1 MDESVR
7 ECVDRLLDQREKFFC
22 GKDIR
27 TYSPL
32 TLAFI
37 GDAVFSLYIRTI
49 VAGRGNTAPGK
60 LHEECS
66 GLVQAKAQSQMICG
80 ILEALSE
87 EEKSVYRRGRNA
99 QAPSRAKH
107 ATMSEYRHATGLEAL
122 FGYLYLTGRNERMT
136 ELLELCL
143 EFYGRDGAGTAS
155 REPAEEQ
162 EEETQAKETQAEV
175 GQTVSA
181 EDVL

>member
-1 MDESVR
+1 MDEG
-7 ECVDRLLDQREKFFC
+7 LKAAMP
-22 GKDIR
+22 DIR

-37 GDAVFSLYIRTI
+37 GDAVFGLYIRTM
-49 VAGRGNTAPGK
+49 VVQRGNAAPGK

-66 GLVQAKAQSQMICG
+66 RLVKAKTQARMIRG

-87 EEKSVYRRGRNA
+87 EETSVYRRGRNA

-122 FGYLYLTGRNERMT
+122 FGYLYLTGQEERMR
-136 ELLELCL
+136 ELVSLCL
-143 EFYGRDGAGTAS
+143 EAYEREKTEDKSVETEGTTAG
-155 REPAEEQ
+155 EER
-162 EEETQAKETQAEV
+162 
-175 GQTVSA
+175 
-181 EDVL
+181 L

>member
-66 GLVQAKAQSQMICG
+66 GLVQAKAQSQMI
-80 ILEALSE
+80 
-87 EEKSVYRRGRNA
+87 RG
-99 QAPSRAKH
+99 
-107 ATMSEYRHATGLEAL
+107 G
-122 FGYLYLTGRNERMT
+122 NERLQT
-136 ELLELCL
+136 GKECPGAQPGETCDHV
-143 EFYGRDGAGTAS
+143 GIPPCHGAGGFVWLSLPDGT
-155 REPAEEQ
+155 E
-162 EEETQAKETQAEV
+162 
-175 GQTVSA
+175 
-181 EDVL
+181 